1 MSAKVLPKAEVLTL
15 IVHLGDSIVPSAQT
29 LSVGGEVV
37 ATDGDTSADHGVDH
51 RPSVSH
57 HEYELAVGEELL
69 NV

>member
-1 MSAKVLPKAEVLTL
+1 MGAILAMSATTSSG
-15 IVHLGDSIVPSAQT
+15 IGDSYVPSAQT

-37 ATDGDTSADHGVDH
+37 ATDGDTSADHGVEH

-57 HEYELAVGEELL
+57 HEYDLAVGEELL